1 MFSDEGENQGEL
13 ILRQAQEDGILRA
26 GTVFTRRT
34 KRRFIYNPNVMT
46 GSPTS
51 LSALGKR
58 WVHAAPAEEALE
70 LARVLDL
77 HPQVAS
83 LLWQRGHR
91 SIEQVRGFL
100 EPRLQTLG
108 DPFRL
113 TDLRRAAE
121 RLLQGIAAKERMV
134 IFGDYDVDG
143 ITSSAL
149 LWRVLRRLGAEVETF
164 LPLRMEEGYGLSQEG
179 VERCVEQHRPALV
192 IAVDCGTTAAP
203 QVAWL
208 RARGI
213 ETVIIDHHALPP
225 ELPDA
230 AALVNPQRD
239 LGGDGAL
246 DYMASVGL
254 VFKVCHGLLKLMG
267 EGPRPIDLREYLDL
281 VALGT
286 VADIVPLVDE
296 NRVLVR
302 RGLRQME
309 QSLWPGLRALIEVS
323 QVGFP
328 ITAQDVGFR
337 LGPRLNAS
345 GRLGD
350 AMLSLRLLQTD
361 DRAEAAAI
369 AAELNRNNRERQSVE
384 MATLLQA
391 ETQLQETYDPARDW
405 AIVLSGQD
413 WHWGVI
419 GIVASRLQ
427 KRYHRPTVIIGLNGA
442 GAGKGSG
449 RSIDGI
455 SIVKALHHC
464 AEFLELFGGHDM
476 AAGLNIRAERVA
488 EFREAFNRHIRG
500 QGGDEVFQATLP
512 LSGTISLPE
521 VSEHLFRRLEEL
533 APFGRNNPEPV
544 FLFDGVTYTR
554 PAQLFGKNH
563 VKLFVRGEE
572 GEIEAVG
579 FGFGQHDWSRAPGRL
594 AGTLDWDDYRNR
606 VQLRIS
612 DWAHE

>member
-1 MFSDEGENQGEL
+1 MTEN
-13 ILRQAQEDGILRA
+13 
-26 GTVFTRRT
+26 
-34 KRRFIYNPNVMT
+34 P
-46 GSPTS
+46 PTP
-51 LSALGKR
+51 LSALGRR
-58 WVHAAPAEEALE
+58 WIHPEPAPEALV
-70 LARVLDL
+70 LAGALDL
-77 HPQVAS
+77 HPQIAA
-83 LLWQRGHR
+83 LLWQRGYR
-91 SIEQVRGFL
+91 STEQIRAFL
-100 EPRLQTLG
+100 EPRLQSLG
-108 DPFRL
+108 DPFLL
-113 TDLRRAAE
+113 TDLRRAAD
-121 RLLQGIAAKERMV
+121 RILQAIATKERIV

-164 LPLRMEEGYGLSQEG
+164 LPLRMEEGYGLSQDG
-179 VERCVEQHRPALV
+179 VERCVEQHRPGLLV
-192 IAVDCGTTAAP
+192 AVDCGTTALA

-208 RARGI
+208 RERGI
-213 ETVIIDHHALPP
+213 DTVIIDHHALPH
-225 ELPDA
+225 ELPPA
-230 AALVNPQRD
+230 HALVNPQRD
-239 LGGDGAL
+239 LAAPAPL
-246 DYMASVGL
+246 DYLASVGL
-254 VFKVCHGLLKLMG
+254 VFKVCHGLLKLLG
-267 EGPRPIDLREYLDL
+267 EGNRALDLREYLDL

-286 VADIVPLVDE
+286 VADIVPLVEE

-309 QSLWPGLRALIEVS
+309 HSLWPGLRALIEVS

-361 DRAEAAAI
+361 DRAEATAL
-369 AAELNRNNRERQSVE
+369 AAELNRNNRERQGVE
-384 MATLLQA
+384 MATFLQA
-391 ETQLQETYDPARDW
+391 EAQLQETYDPARDW
-405 AIVLSGQD
+405 GIVLAGRD

-427 KRYHRPTVIIGLNGA
+427 KRYHRPTVIIGLNESGL
-442 GAGKGSG
+442 GKGSG

-455 SIVKALHHC
+455 SIVQALHHC
-464 AEFLELFGGHDM
+464 SEHLELFGGHDM
-476 AAGLNIRAERVA
+476 AAGLNIRSERVA
-488 EFREAFNRHIRG
+488 DFREAFNRHIRG

-512 LSGTISLPE
+512 LSGAIPMAE
-521 VSEHLFRRLEEL
+521 VTDQLFRRLEEL

-544 FLFDGVTYTR
+544 FLFDEIAYCR

-563 VKLFVRGEE
+563 VKLILRGGQ

-579 FGFGQHDWSRAPGRL
+579 FGLAGHDWSKAPARL

-606 VQLRIS
+606 VQIRIT
-612 DWAHE
+612 DWTH

>member
-1 MFSDEGENQGEL
+1 
-13 ILRQAQEDGILRA
+13 
-26 GTVFTRRT
+26 
-34 KRRFIYNPNVMT
+34 MT
-46 GSPTS
+46 APESQIAPS
-51 LSALGKR
+51 LSALGRR
-58 WVHAAPAEEALE
+58 WTTAAPSVEALE
-70 LARVLDL
+70 LARTLEL

-91 SIEQVRGFL
+91 SVEQVRAFL
-100 EPRLQTLG
+100 DPRLQTLG

-121 RLLQGIAAKERMV
+121 RLLRGIEARERMV

-143 ITSSAL
+143 VTSSAL
-149 LWRVLRRLGAEVETF
+149 LWRVLKKLGADVETF
-164 LPLRMEEGYGLSQEG
+164 LPLRMEEGYGLSQDG
-179 VERCVEQHRPALV
+179 VERCVEQHQPALL
-192 IAVDCGTTAAP
+192 IAVDCGTTALA
-203 QVAWL
+203 QVEWL
-208 RARGI
+208 RRRGI
-213 ETVIIDHHALPP
+213 DVVIIDHHALPP
-225 ELPDA
+225 ELPPA
-230 AALVNPQRD
+230 HALVNPQRD
-239 LGGDGAL
+239 LAADKTAP
-246 DYMASVGL
+246 DYFASVGL
-254 VFKVCHGLLKLMG
+254 VFKVCHGLLKLLG
-267 EGPRPIDLREYLDL
+267 EGKRPIDLRDYLDL

-286 VADIVPLVDE
+286 VADIVPLVEE

-309 QSLWPGLRALIEVS
+309 RSLWPGVSALIEVS
-323 QVGFP
+323 QVSFP

-361 DRAEAAAI
+361 DRAEAVTI

-384 MATLLQA
+384 VATLLQA
-391 ETQLQETYDPARDW
+391 ETQLQESFDPARDW
-405 AIVLSGQD
+405 GIVVSGAD

-427 KRYHRPTVIIGLNGA
+427 KRYHRPTIVIGFNGE
-442 GAGKGSG
+442 GVGKGSG

-455 SIVKALHHC
+455 SLVKALTHC

-476 AAGLNIRAERVA
+476 AAGLNIRAERLDA
-488 EFREAFNRHIRG
+488 FRDAFNRHVRS
-500 QGGDEVFQATLP
+500 QGNDIIFQPTLS
-512 LSGTISLPE
+512 LAGTISLPE
-521 VSEHLFRRLEEL
+521 IGDDLYRRLEEL

-544 FLFDGVTYTR
+544 FLFDGLAFTR

-563 VKLFVRGEE
+563 VKLFLRGQR

-579 FGFGQHDWSRAPGRL
+579 FGLGQHDWSKAPARL

-606 VQLRIS
+606 VQVRIA
-612 DWAHE
+612 DWQF

>member
-1 MFSDEGENQGEL
+1 
-13 ILRQAQEDGILRA
+13 
-26 GTVFTRRT
+26 
-34 KRRFIYNPNVMT
+34 MT
-46 GSPTS
+46 DHVAPP
-51 LSALGKR
+51 LSALGRR
-58 WVHAAPAEEALE
+58 WLHPAPVDEVQE
-70 LARVLDL
+70 LARALRL

-83 LLWQRGHR
+83 MLWQRGHR
-91 SIEQVRGFL
+91 NAEQIQAFL
-100 EPRLQTLG
+100 EPRLQSLA
-108 DPFRL
+108 DPFLL

-121 RLLQGIAAKERMV
+121 RLLRGIAAREKMV

-149 LWRVLRRLGAEVETF
+149 LWRVLRKLGADVETF

-179 VERCVEQHRPALV
+179 VERCIEQHRPALL
-192 IAVDCGTTAAP
+192 IAVDCGTTAVR

-208 RARGI
+208 REQGI
-213 ETVIIDHHALPP
+213 DVLIVDHHALPP
-225 ELPDA
+225 ELPA
-230 AALVNPQRD
+230 AHALVNPQRD
-239 LGGDGAL
+239 AAGGKKAP
-246 DYMASVGL
+246 DYLASVGL
-254 VFKVCHGLLKLMG
+254 VFKVCHGLLKLLG
-267 EGPRPIDLREYLDL
+267 EGNRPLDLRDYLDL

-286 VADIVPLVDE
+286 VADIVPLVEE
-296 NRVLVR
+296 NRVFVR

-309 QSLWPGLRALIEVS
+309 QSLWPGVRALIEVS
-323 QVGFP
+323 QVRFP

-361 DRAEAAAI
+361 DRAEATAI
-369 AAELNRNNRERQSVE
+369 ADELNRNNRERQSVE

-391 ETQLQETYDPARDW
+391 EMQLQESFDPARDW
-405 AIVLSGQD
+405 GIVLSGAD

-427 KRYHRPTVIIGLNGA
+427 KRYHRPTIVIGLNET

-455 SIVKALHHC
+455 SLVKALDHC
-464 AEFLELFGGHDM
+464 AEFLEVFGGHDM
-476 AAGLNIRAERVA
+476 AAGLNIRAERVPA
-488 EFREAFNRHIRG
+488 FREAFNRHVRG
-500 QGGDEVFQATLP
+500 QGADEVFQPTLP
-512 LSGTISLPE
+512 LSGTILLPE
-521 VSEHLFRRLEEL
+521 ISEDLFRRLEQL

-544 FLFDGVTYTR
+544 FLFDALAYSR

-563 VKLFVRGEE
+563 VKLFLRGES

-579 FGFGQHDWSRAPGRL
+579 FGLGEHDWSKSPTRL
-594 AGTLDWDDYRNR
+594 AGTLEWDDYRGR
-606 VQLRIS
+606 VQVRII
-612 DWAHE
+612 DWE